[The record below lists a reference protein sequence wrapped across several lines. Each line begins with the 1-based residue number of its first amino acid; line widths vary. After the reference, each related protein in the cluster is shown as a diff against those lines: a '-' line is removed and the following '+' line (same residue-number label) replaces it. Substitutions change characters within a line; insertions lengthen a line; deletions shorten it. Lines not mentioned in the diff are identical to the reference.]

1 MVKFKIIFLSILI
14 IICNS
19 CSKDNLKKSVI
30 NEKSLELQVLEAY
43 EEGVEALEGGDVLFA
58 AKKFN
63 EAEIL
68 FPQSKWAPNSAL
80 MAAYSY
86 YTQDY
91 YGDAIAELERFIRV
105 YPSHKNLSYAHYLL
119 GICYYEQIVDE
130 KKDLQ
135 SIKNAKKKFE
145 FILENYPNTEYSIDA
160 DFKIDLIND
169 ILASKEMYIGRF
181 YFDKK
186 KWIPAIRRFRTVID
200 DYDTTIYTEEALHR
214 LVEVH
219 YTIGLIDEA
228 EKYAQL
234 LGYNYKSSEWY
245 ENSYSLFNKNYE
257 IKKRNRLETK
267 KKIQNIFTKV
277 LKGHI
282 AVASTN
288 LNKDFTGR
296 KIDIKARKFL
306 KKDGLDYEHGTG
318 HGVGYFLNVHEGPQ
332 SISKLNNIKI
342 QPGMILSNEPGYYK
356 KNDFG
361 IRIENLIYAKKVKNK
376 ILFKNLTLA
385 PIEKDLINFDLLN
398 NKEKNYLFK
407 YHLDIYSKLFEYLNK
422 TERKW
427 LASLLKHF

>member
-1 MVKFKIIFLSILI
+1 MVRFKIIFFLILI

-19 CSKDNLKKSVI
+19 CSKETLKKSVI

-43 EEGVEALEGGDVLFA
+43 EEGVVALEGGDVLFA

-135 SIKNAKKKFE
+135 SIKKAKKKFE
-145 FILENYPNTEYSIDA
+145 FILNNYPNTEYSIDA

-219 YTIGLIDEA
+219 YIIGLVDEA

-245 ENSYSLFNKNYE
+245 ENSYSLFNKNYK
-257 IKKRNRLETK
+257 IKKRNRLEASK
-267 KKIQNIFTKV
+267 KKTKS
-277 LKGHI
+277 I
-282 AVASTN
+282 
-288 LNKDFTGR
+288 
-296 KIDIKARKFL
+296 IKKF
-306 KKDGLDYEHGTG
+306 K
-318 HGVGYFLNVHEGPQ
+318 
-332 SISKLNNIKI
+332 S
-342 QPGMILSNEPGYYK
+342 
-356 KNDFG
+356 
-361 IRIENLIYAKKVKNK
+361 
-376 ILFKNLTLA
+376 LFN
-385 PIEKDLINFDLLN
+385 
-398 NKEKNYLFK
+398 
-407 YHLDIYSKLFEYLNK
+407 
-422 TERKW
+422 
-427 LASLLKHF
+427 